1 MRRAGIPKR
10 FQLLGHVITVRILPK
25 SKWRHGK
32 GVVGMWEPEKLR
44 IDLLANP
51 IESQIQAVF
60 THELTHALLDHMS
73 HELSHDEVFVDQ
85 LGLLLQQALT
95 TFEE

>member
-1 MRRAGIPKR
+1 MRRCGIPKR
-10 FQLLGHVITVRILPK
+10 FQLLGHVITVRILPR
-25 SKWRHGK
+25 SKWRH
-32 GVVGMWEPEKLR
+32 
-44 IDLLANP
+44 
-51 IESQIQAVF
+51 
-60 THELTHALLDHMS
+60 HMS

>member
-1 MRRAGIPKR
+1 VSRTGIPKR
-10 FQLLGHVITVRILPK
+10 FQLLGHVIQVRILPR

-44 IDLLANP
+44 IDLLSNP
-51 IESQIQAVF
+51 IDTQLQTVF
-60 THELTHALLDHMS
+60 THELVHAMLDHMS

-85 LGLLLQQALT
+85 LGHLLQQALT

>member
-1 MRRAGIPKR
+1 
-10 FQLLGHVITVRILPK
+10 
-25 SKWRHGK
+25 
-32 GVVGMWEPEKLR
+32 
-44 IDLLANP
+44 
-51 IESQIQAVF
+51 VF